1 MLDAETQKII
11 LAILDRGNHAEIR
24 RNKEGIVIY
33 EVRKQI
39 KQKIPDA
46 SGRQEEPKGAA
57 NDR

>member
-1 MLDAETQKII
+1 MLDQESQRVIA
-11 LAILDRGNHAEIR
+11 AILDRGNHAEIR

-46 SGRQEEPKGAA
+46 SGRQDEPKGAVS
-57 NDR
+57 NR